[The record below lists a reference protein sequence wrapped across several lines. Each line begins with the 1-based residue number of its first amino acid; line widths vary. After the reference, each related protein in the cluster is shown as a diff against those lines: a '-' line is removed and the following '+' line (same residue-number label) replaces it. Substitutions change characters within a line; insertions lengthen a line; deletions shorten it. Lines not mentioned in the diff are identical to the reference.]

1 MRDVRAAVV
10 VLGQRG
16 LARDI
21 VRHALDAAGVTTIDL
36 VSLDEDDDA
45 PIVAVL
51 VNPAEEHWAQA
62 RQMEAGVVL
71 VSDAPVNPSASVD
84 LLLRGADAVVESEV
98 ELDELVEV
106 VALVADG
113 GSFLTPRQAAE
124 ALDRLRR
131 APLAAAGVPA
141 LTPREL
147 DILISIDRGDVV
159 KQTARQLCISEKTV
173 QNIQSRL
180 FRKLGARNRAQA
192 VARAHEVG
200 HLPAVS
206 ASTSE

>member
-1 MRDVRAAVV
+1 MV

-21 VRHALDAAGVTTIDL
+21 VRHALEVAGIATADL
-36 VSLDEDDDA
+36 VSLGEDPSA

-51 VNPAEEHWAQA
+51 VSPADDDWVKA
-62 RQMEAGVVL
+62 RQLDAGIVL
-71 VSDAPVNPSASVD
+71 VSEGPVDPSASVD

-98 ELDELVEV
+98 ELDELIEV
-106 VALVADG
+106 VAMVAEG
-113 GSFLTPRQAAE
+113 HSYLTPQQAAE

-131 APLAAAGVPA
+131 APLAAAGIPA

-159 KQTARQLCISEKTV
+159 KQTARQLSISEKTV

-200 HLPAVS
+200 LLPAVS
-206 ASTSE
+206 VSVSD

>member
-1 MRDVRAAVV
+1 VRDVSASVV

-21 VRHALDAAGVTTIDL
+21 VRHALGVAGITTVDL
-36 VSLDEDDDA
+36 VSLHED
-45 PIVAVL
+45 PEGSIVAVL
-51 VNPAEEHWAQA
+51 VSPAEEDWAKA
-62 RQMEAGVVL
+62 RQLDAGIVL
-71 VSDAPVNPSASVD
+71 VCEGPIDRAASVD

-98 ELDELVEV
+98 ELDELIEV
-106 VALVADG
+106 VAMVAAG
-113 GSFLTPRQAAE
+113 ESFLTPQQAAE

-131 APLAAAGVPA
+131 APQAAAGMPT

-147 DILISIDRGDVV
+147 DILVSIDRGDVV
-159 KQTARQLCISEKTV
+159 KQTARQLAISEKTV

-200 HLPAVS
+200 LLPAVTVS
-206 ASTSE
+206 IPD